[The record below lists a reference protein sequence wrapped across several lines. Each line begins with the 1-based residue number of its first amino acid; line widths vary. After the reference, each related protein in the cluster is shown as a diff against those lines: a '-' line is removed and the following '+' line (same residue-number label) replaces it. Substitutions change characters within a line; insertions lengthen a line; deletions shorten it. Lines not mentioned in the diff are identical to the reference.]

1 MDVQQKQG
9 WGGELRPLVHLIWP
23 RLAGQFTF
31 QISDFIASRIAGITF
46 HFSFAIFLFHFH
58 YGHAPA
64 LATALC
70 SCSTQ
75 SLWLSEIVAGF
86 GFLTVE
92 PHCDLAML
100 IN

>member
-1 MDVQQKQG
+1 MDCAVEEWG
-9 WGGELRPLVHLIWP
+9 GGELRPLVHLIWP

-46 HFSFAIFLFHFH
+46 HFPFAIFHFHFH
-58 YGHAPA
+58 YGHSPTPA
-64 LATALC
+64 FC
-70 SCSTQ
+70 PCSTQ
-75 SLWLSEIVAGF
+75 TLWLSEIVAGF

-92 PHCDLAML
+92 PHCALAML